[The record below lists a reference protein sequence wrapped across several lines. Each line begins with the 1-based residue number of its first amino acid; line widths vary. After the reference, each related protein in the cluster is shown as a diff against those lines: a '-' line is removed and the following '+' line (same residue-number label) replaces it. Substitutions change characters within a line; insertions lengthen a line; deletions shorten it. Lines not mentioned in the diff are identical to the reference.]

1 VNVEE
6 HTGGAFRFGRFELDL
21 RARELRKDG
30 VRIRLQDQPFELLA
44 MLLERPAEVLTRDE
58 LRGRLWP
65 DGTFVDFEHG
75 LNAAVKRLRAAL
87 GDDAEHPRFV
97 ETLHRRGYRFIGMVE
112 RLEFDHRDNIDHW
125 ESWNRRDVVSTTAA
139 NRKRRLAVLPFTC
152 LSGDGAHEYF
162 TEGLREEMI
171 TELGRLC
178 AGRLGV
184 IARTSSTLIQ
194 RTATRIRDIG
204 QFLRV
209 EFVVE
214 GNVRLE
220 GDRARITVQL
230 IETRGETQLWAN
242 SYERHLSDY
251 FQVQS
256 EVATEIVHSL
266 AVELLPASGDS
277 PQMGTRHVAAHQAY
291 LKGRYHWN
299 KSGDEGLVPAIA
311 FFKQAVAL
319 DEQFAFAHSSL
330 ARAYVGAVN
339 YDVLE
344 PRVALGHARRSALR
358 ALELDPTDSEAHL
371 TLAEVERVI
380 EWNWN
385 GAEKAYKTALA
396 FNPSN
401 VAVHRLYGLYLAA
414 RGRTDEASASVERAY
429 DLDPLCLEVNT
440 SAALIRF
447 LARDFNPAIERCRDT
462 LDMNEGFA
470 PARRLLAAALLH
482 AGRRDEATTE
492 LEMLARAHLDPVSLA
507 WLAHGFATLGDRARA
522 GGILEQLAG
531 LAPERYVSAYHRAL
545 PHVAMG
551 DRDAAL
557 GLLTQAFEQRDP
569 SIINLGMEP
578 RFDAI
583 GSDPRYKA
591 LVGQLALPD

>member
-1 VNVEE
+1 MNVEE
-6 HTGGAFRFGRFELDL
+6 HTSGAFRFGRFELDL

-97 ETLHRRGYRFIGMVE
+97 ETLHRRGYRFIGTVE
-112 RLEFDHRDNIDHW
+112 RLDFDHRDRWD
-125 ESWNRRDVVSTTAA
+125 SWNGREAGSTNAA
-139 NRKRRLAVLPFTC
+139 NAKRRLAVLPFTC
-152 LSGDGAHEYF
+152 LSGDAGHEYF

-209 EFVVE
+209 DFVVE

-230 IETRGETQLWAN
+230 IETRGETQLWAD

-266 AVELLPASGDS
+266 AVELLPVPADA
-277 PQMGTRHVAAHQAY
+277 PPAGTRHVAAHQAY

-299 KSGDEGLVPAIA
+299 KPGDEALVPAIA

-319 DEQFAFAHSSL
+319 DEQFAFAHSAL

-344 PRVALGHARRSALR
+344 PRVGLDNARRSALR

-371 TLAEVERVI
+371 TLAEVERVL

-414 RGRTDEASASVERAY
+414 RGRTAEASAAADRAY
-429 DLDPLCLEVNT
+429 DLDPLCLVVNT
-440 SAALIRF
+440 SAALVRF

-462 LDMNEGFA
+462 LDMDDAYA
-470 PARRLLAAALLH
+470 PARRLLTAALLQ
-482 AGRRDEATTE
+482 AGRRDEATRE
-492 LEMLARAHLDPVSLA
+492 LEMLAHSHLDPVSLA

-522 GGILEQLAG
+522 GGLLEQLAG
-531 LAPERYVSAYHRAL
+531 LARERYVSAYHRAL
-545 PHVAMG
+545 PHVAIG
-551 DRDAAL
+551 DPDGAL
-557 GLLTQAFEQRDP
+557 RLLTQAFEQRDP
-569 SIINLGMEP
+569 SIINLGTEP

-591 LVGQLALPD
+591 LVEQLALPD

>member
-1 VNVEE
+1 MDVDR
-6 HTGGAFRFGRFELDL
+6 HTNGAFRFGRFELDL

-30 VRIRLQDQPFELLA
+30 VRIRLQDQPLELLA

-87 GDDAEHPRFV
+87 GDHAEHPRFV
-97 ETLHRRGYRFIGMVE
+97 ETLHRRGYRFIGQVE
-112 RLEFDHRDNIDHW
+112 RLDGDR
-125 ESWNRRDVVSTTAA
+125 SNRREPISTNATPL
-139 NRKRRLAVLPFTC
+139 KRRLAVLPFTC
-152 LSGDGAHEYF
+152 LSGDAGHEYF

-204 QFLRV
+204 QALRV
-209 EFVVE
+209 DFVVE
-214 GNVRLE
+214 GNVRVE

-230 IETRGETQLWAN
+230 IETIGETQLWAD

-256 EVATEIVHSL
+256 QVATEIVHSL
-266 AVELLPASGDS
+266 AVELLPVSGGS
-277 PQMGTRHVAAHQAY
+277 PQMGTRHVVAHQAY

-299 KSGDEGLVPAIA
+299 RPGDEGLIPAIA

-319 DEQFAFAHSSL
+319 DEQFAFAHSAL
-330 ARAYVGAVN
+330 ARALVGAVN

-344 PRVALGHARRSALR
+344 PRAALESARRSAFR

-371 TLAEVERVI
+371 TLAEVGRVL
-380 EWNWN
+380 EWDWN
-385 GAEKAYKTALA
+385 GAEKAYRTALA

-414 RGRTDEASASVERAY
+414 RGRTAEASAAADRAY
-429 DLDPLCLEVNT
+429 DLDPLCLVVNT
-440 SAALIRF
+440 SAALVRF

-462 LDMNEGFA
+462 LDMDDRFA
-470 PARRLLAAALLH
+470 PARRLLAAALVQ
-482 AGRRDEATTE
+482 AGRCDEAIPE
-492 LEMLARAHLDPVSLA
+492 LQTLAHAHVDPVSLA

-522 GGILEQLAG
+522 ERILEHLEDLAG
-531 LAPERYVSAYHRAL
+531 ERYVSAYHRSLA
-545 PHVAMG
+545 HVAIG
-551 DRDAAL
+551 DRDGAL

-569 SIINLGMEP
+569 SIINLGVEP

-583 GSDPRYKA
+583 GADPRYRA
-591 LVGQLALPD
+591 LVEQLN

>member
-6 HTGGAFRFGRFELDL
+6 HTSGAFRFGRFELDL

-112 RLEFDHRDNIDHW
+112 RLDFDHRDNW
-125 ESWNRRDVVSTTAA
+125 ESWSRRDVISTTAA

-152 LSGDGAHEYF
+152 LSGDGGHEYF

-209 EFVVE
+209 DFVVE

-230 IETRGETQLWAN
+230 IETRGETQLWAD

-266 AVELLPASGDS
+266 AVELLPATGDS
-277 PQMGTRHVAAHQAY
+277 PQMGTRHIAAHQAY

-299 KSGDEGLVPAIA
+299 KPGDEALVPAIA

-319 DEQFAFAHSSL
+319 DDLFALAHSAL

-344 PRVALGHARRSALR
+344 PRVGLENARRSALR

-371 TLAEVERVI
+371 TLAEVERVL

-401 VAVHRLYGLYLAA
+401 ESVHRFYGLYLAA
-414 RGRTDEASASVERAY
+414 RGRMAEASAAVDRAY
-429 DLDPLCLEVNT
+429 DLDPLCLVVNT
-440 SAALIRF
+440 SAALVRF
-447 LARDFNPAIERCRDT
+447 LGRDFNPAIDRCRDT
-462 LDMNEGFA
+462 LDMDDGFT
-470 PARRLLAAALLH
+470 PARRLLTAALLQ
-482 AGRRDEATTE
+482 AGRRAEATTE
-492 LEMLARAHLDPVSLA
+492 LEMLAQAQLDPVSLA

-522 GGILEQLAG
+522 GDILEQLAD
-531 LAPERYVSAYHRAL
+531 LSRQRYVSAYHRAL
-545 PHVAMG
+545 PHVAIG
-551 DRDAAL
+551 DRDGAL

-569 SIINLGMEP
+569 SIINLGTEP

-583 GSDPRYKA
+583 GSDPRYQA
-591 LVGQLALPD
+591 LIEQLALPD

>member
-1 VNVEE
+1 MN
-6 HTGGAFRFGRFELDL
+6 
-21 RARELRKDG
+21 
-30 VRIRLQDQPFELLA
+30 
-44 MLLERPAEVLTRDE
+44 
-58 LRGRLWP
+58 
-65 DGTFVDFEHG
+65 
-75 LNAAVKRLRAAL
+75 
-87 GDDAEHPRFV
+87 
-97 ETLHRRGYRFIGMVE
+97 
-112 RLEFDHRDNIDHW
+112 
-125 ESWNRRDVVSTTAA
+125 
-139 NRKRRLAVLPFTC
+139 
-152 LSGDGAHEYF
+152 
-162 TEGLREEMI
+162 
-171 TELGRLC
+171 
-178 AGRLGV
+178 
-184 IARTSSTLIQ
+184 ARTSSTLIQ
-194 RTATRIRDIG
+194 RTATRIRDVG

-209 EFVVE
+209 DFVVE

-230 IETRGETQLWAN
+230 VETRGETQLWAD

-319 DEQFAFAHSSL
+319 DERFAFAHSAL

-339 YDVLE
+339 YDVFE
-344 PRVALGHARRSALR
+344 PRAALDNARRSALR

-429 DLDPLCLEVNT
+429 DLDPLCLDVNT

-462 LDMNEGFA
+462 LDMDEGFA
-470 PARRLLAAALLH
+470 PARRLLAAALLL

-492 LEMLARAHLDPVSLA
+492 LEMLAHADPDPVSLA

-522 GGILEQLAG
+522 GGMLEQLAD
-531 LAPERYVSAYHRAL
+531 LAHERYVSAYHRAL

-551 DRDAAL
+551 DRDGAL
-557 GLLTQAFEQRDP
+557 ELLTQAFEQRDP
-569 SIINLGMEP
+569 SIINLGIEP

-591 LVGQLALPD
+591 LVEQLALPD

>member
-6 HTGGAFRFGRFELDL
+6 HTSGAFRFGRFELDL

-112 RLEFDHRDNIDHW
+112 RLDFDHRDHW
-125 ESWNRRDVVSTTAA
+125 ESWNRHDAVSKASA
-139 NRKRRLAVLPFTC
+139 NGKQRLAVLPFTC
-152 LSGDGAHEYF
+152 LSGDGGHEYF

-209 EFVVE
+209 DFVVE

-230 IETRGETQLWAN
+230 IETRGETQLWAE

-277 PQMGTRHVAAHQAY
+277 PQMGTRHIAAHHAY

-299 KSGDEGLVPAIA
+299 KPGDEGLVPAIA

-319 DEQFAFAHSSL
+319 DEQFAFAHSAL

-344 PRVALGHARRSALR
+344 PRAALGNARRSALR

-371 TLAEVERVI
+371 TLAEVERVL

-385 GAEKAYKTALA
+385 GAEKAYRTALA

-414 RGRTDEASASVERAY
+414 TGRTAEASAAADRAY
-429 DLDPLCLEVNT
+429 DLDPLCLVVNT
-440 SAALIRF
+440 SAALVRF
-447 LARDFNPAIERCRDT
+447 FARDFDPAIERCRDT
-462 LDMNEGFA
+462 LDMDDAFA
-470 PARRLLAAALLH
+470 PARRLLAAALLL

-492 LEMLARAHLDPVSLA
+492 LEMLAHARLDPVSLA

-522 GGILEQLAG
+522 GSILEQLEE
-531 LAPERYVSAYHRAL
+531 LARERYVSAYHLAL

-557 GLLTQAFEQRDP
+557 GLLTQAVEQRDP

-591 LVGQLALPD
+591 LVERLALPD

>member
-1 VNVEE
+1 MAGE
-6 HTGGAFRFGRFELDL
+6 HHANGAFRFGRFELDL

-30 VRIRLQDQPFELLA
+30 VRIRLQDQPFELLE

-58 LRGRLWP
+58 LRRRLWP

-75 LNAAVKRLRAAL
+75 LNAAVKRLRAVL
-87 GDDAEHPRFV
+87 GDNAEHPRFV
-97 ETLHRRGYRFIGMVE
+97 ETLHRRGYRFVGSVE
-112 RLEFDHRDNIDHW
+112 RMDGDGWHQPET
-125 ESWNRRDVVSTTAA
+125 VSTAGTSTRTTGA
-139 NRKRRLAVLPFTC
+139 KRRIAVLPFTC
-152 LSGDGAHEYF
+152 MSDDAGHEYF

-204 QFLRV
+204 QVLGV
-209 EFVVE
+209 DFVVE
-214 GNVRLE
+214 GNVRRE

-230 IETRGETQLWAN
+230 IETRGETQLWAD

-266 AVELLPASGDS
+266 AVELLPVSADA
-277 PQMGTRHVAAHQAY
+277 PQTGTRHVAAHQAY

-299 KSGDEGLVPAIA
+299 KPGDDGLIPAIG

-319 DEQFAFAHSSL
+319 DQEFGFAHSAL

-344 PRVALGHARRSALR
+344 PRAALENARRSALR

-371 TLAEVERVI
+371 TLAEVERVL
-380 EWNWN
+380 EWDWA
-385 GAEKAYKTALA
+385 GAEKAYRTALA

-414 RGRTDEASASVERAY
+414 RGRTAEAAAAADRAY
-429 DLDPLCLEVNT
+429 DLDPLCLVVNT
-440 SAALIRF
+440 SAALVRYF
-447 LARDFNPAIERCRDT
+447 ARDFNPAIERCRDT
-462 LDMNEGFA
+462 LDMDDRFA
-470 PARRLLAAALLH
+470 PARRLLAAALLQ
-482 AGRRDEATTE
+482 AGRGREAATE
-492 LEMLARAHLDPVSLA
+492 LETLAQEHMDPVSLA
-507 WLAHGFATLGDRARA
+507 WVAHGFATVGDSVRAS
-522 GGILEQLAG
+522 GILEQLEG
-531 LAPERYVSAYHRAL
+531 LARQRYVSAYHRAL
-545 PHVAMG
+545 APTALG

-557 GLLTQAFEQRDP
+557 GLLTEAFKYRDP
-569 SIINLGMEP
+569 SIINLGVEP
-578 RFDAI
+578 RFDAL

-591 LVGQLALPD
+591 LVEQLALPD